1 MKELMNNGI
10 YGVLLEYL
18 TNDLENFSKL
28 LNLDNP
34 LGLGPTVDDIL
45 EYLEFTNTETVLDQ
59 EIHNKVLITEGD
71 ILSVLKIVHDIS
83 FLEGDFLL
91 YINAENEAIISY
103 LIKIVNKIF
112 IDYDLKLRIKIDYD
126 LNYNAYKDAPVTI
139 IGSEEFV
146 NTAGKDFQNKEIIIV

>member
-1 MKELMNNGI
+1 MNNGI
-10 YGVLLEYL
+10 YDVLLEYL
-18 TNDLENFSKL
+18 TNDLDNFSKL

-45 EYLEFTNTETVLDQ
+45 EYLEFTNTETVLEK
-59 EIHNKVLITEGD
+59 EINNKVLITEGD
-71 ILSVLKIVHDIS
+71 ILSILKIVHDLA

-91 YINAENEAIISY
+91 YINAENKAIISY

-112 IDYDLKLRIKIDYD
+112 VDYDLKLRIKIDYD
-126 LNYNAYKDAPVTI
+126 LNYNAYKDTPVTI

-146 NTAGKDFQNKEIIIV
+146 NTAGKDFNNKELIIV

>member
-1 MKELMNNGI
+1 MNNGI
-10 YGVLLEYL
+10 YDVLLEYL

-45 EYLEFTNTETVLDQ
+45 EYLEFTNTETVLDK
-59 EIHNKVLITEGD
+59 EINNKVLITEGD

-103 LIKIVNKIF
+103 LIKIINKIF

-146 NTAGKDFQNKEIIIV
+146 NTAGKDFKNKELILV

>member
-1 MKELMNNGI
+1 MNNGI
-10 YGVLLEYL
+10 YDVLLEYL
-18 TNDLENFSKL
+18 ANDLENFSKL

-45 EYLEFTNTETVLDQ
+45 EYLEFTNTETVLDK
-59 EIHNKVLITEGD
+59 EINNKVLITEGD
-71 ILSVLKIVHDIS
+71 ILSVLKIVHDLA

-91 YINAENEAIISY
+91 YINDENKAIISY

-112 IDYDLKLRIKIDYD
+112 VDYDLKLRIKIDYD
-126 LNYNAYKDAPVTI
+126 MNYNAYKDTPVTI

>member
-10 YGVLLEYL
+10 YDVLLEYL

-45 EYLEFTNTETVLDQ
+45 EYLEFTNTET
-59 EIHNKVLITEGD
+59 VLITEGD